1 MKANQK
7 DYWDTFRKRRTPN
20 HPVVKAFVEPKIDFI
35 KENIGHIENL
45 TVLDVGCGNGY
56 FTSNFSKFSYTV
68 GLDYSRFM
76 LSINPCNKL
85 IQSSALS
92 LPFKDNTFD
101 LVFCS
106 NLLHHIDDPTKA
118 IKEMKRVSRKFVIIS
133 EPNRNNPLMAL
144 FSAIV
149 EEERGA
155 LKFSLKYLETLV
167 ERCELKTIASCSIGS
182 VVPNKTPKS
191 LLKFF
196 SIIDKKSS
204 FAFYNI
210 IISSK

>member
-7 DYWDTFRKRRTPN
+7 DYWDKYRKRRTPN

-35 KENIGHIENL
+35 KENIGHIENII
-45 TVLDVGCGNGY
+45 VLDVGCGNGY

-92 LPFKDNTFD
+92 LPFKDNRFD

-144 FSAIV
+144 FSAV
-149 EEERGA
+149 VVEERGA
-155 LKFSLKYLETLV
+155 LRFSLKYLKKLM

-182 VVPNKTPKS
+182 VVPNKTPKY

-196 SIIDKKSS
+196 IMIDKKNP